1 MFGMG
6 FDLFIAAVCVVLAV
20 IFFLGKGKGILD
32 AFSVREQQKK
42 RPPEEQKK
50 YEFGFGIFC
59 VVLAAG
65 ELLMA
70 FSQTSVWTSVAALA
84 IGLGDLIFIGWYIR
98 KF

>member
-20 IFFLGKGKGILD
+20 IFFIGKGKGILD

-59 VVLAAG
+59 IVMAAG
-65 ELLMA
+65 EFLMA
-70 FSQTSVWTSVAALA
+70 FVDYSWVPLAAVVIA
-84 IGLGDLIFIGWYIR
+84 EADLIFIGWYSSNH
-98 KF
+98 